1 MPTTTEP
8 LPTSP
13 APRRADRPRAA
24 GVLRVVIADDHPVY
38 RDGIIRALME
48 SGRYQIVGEARDGE
62 AALRLIERHRPDVA
76 LLDLRMPALDALGVL
91 RRLEDGAVNVPVVVI
106 SAFTQPQIIERAL
119 AAGAAGYLS
128 KDAPREEIL
137 VALDAVAS
145 GARVVQDSGA
155 ARPRAGTAGP
165 GRASAPDLPA
175 RRLERGRAARDR
187 GPRRR
192 RGRAPPPRSR
202 HQARREERERHARAR
217 GRARASGLRGRRCS
231 SSSSAPAARSG
242 SAARSPSGPALGVT
256 TPLGGSAS
264 SDGGT

>member
-13 APRRADRPRAA
+13 ATLRADRPRAT

-48 SGRYQIVGEARDGE
+48 SGRYQIVGEAGDGE

-155 ARPRAGTAGP
+155 DAH
-165 GRASAPDLPA
+165 
-175 RRLERGRAARDR
+175 
-187 GPRRR
+187 
-192 RGRAPPPRSR
+192 GRAPLVPV
-202 HQARREERERHARAR
+202 ERALLIFLHDGWSVGELPAIAGLDADAVERHLLEAAIKLGARNANDTLERAVAR
-217 GRARASGLRGRRCS
+217 GL
-231 SSSSAPAARSG
+231 
-242 SAARSPSGPALGVT
+242 L
-256 TPLGGSAS
+256 
-264 SDGGT
+264 D